1 MAGRFRIYWPRD
13 RRTIKLTVTRLKCM
27 NPQCLRR
34 TFAGIVPDVTD
45 HLARRTSRVTEIVR
59 LLGHSTGGRPAE
71 RLLACFGMAVSDDT
85 VLRHLKLAAPQLD
98 TGTLRVVGIDDRSW
112 RKGQSFGT
120 IMVDLERRSVVDVLA
135 DRSSSSVAAWLSTR
149 PSIEIISRDRHG
161 LYAEGARIGAPQA
174 RQVADRFHLVQN
186 PPRDDP
192 EAA

>member
-1 MAGRFRIYWPRD
+1 
-13 RRTIKLTVTRLKCM
+13 
-27 NPQCLRR
+27 
-34 TFAGIVPDVTD
+34 
-45 HLARRTSRVTEIVR
+45 
-59 LLGHSTGGRPAE
+59 
-71 RLLACFGMAVSDDT
+71 MAVSDDT